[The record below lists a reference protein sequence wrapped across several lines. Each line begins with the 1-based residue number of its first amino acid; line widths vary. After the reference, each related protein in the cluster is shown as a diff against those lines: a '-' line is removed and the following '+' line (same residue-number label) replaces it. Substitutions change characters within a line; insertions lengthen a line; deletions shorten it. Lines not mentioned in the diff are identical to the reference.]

1 MTITD
6 RLTPV
11 KITMDSV
18 VALPEV
24 LPTTGAEIQ
33 EPTGNTLQKA
43 SPHTIFATYFK

>member
-6 RLTPV
+6 RLTSV
-11 KITMDSV
+11 EITTDST

-24 LPTTGAEIQ
+24 LPTTGTEIQ
-33 EPTGNTLQKA
+33 ESTGNTLQKA